1 MFFHRVTLFRLL
13 GFTVRVDASWL
24 LLAILI
30 VWSLAG
36 GYFPQLLAG
45 YDTGTYIW
53 MGVAGAIGLL
63 FSIVFH
69 ELSHSLIARRF
80 GMPIEGITLF
90 LFGGVAEM
98 HEEPSSAKGEFLMAV
113 AGPLASLLL
122 AALFYGFSALGGSA
136 EAATP
141 VTALLDWL
149 AFVNLVLAI
158 FNLVPAFPLDGGR
171 MLRATLWG
179 WKGDLEWATR
189 IAARAGSAFGIL
201 LMVLAAVNLIYG
213 NVIGALWYFLIG
225 LFVRGAANMGYVQ
238 TVTKRTLGD
247 DTVARFM
254 HRQPIAVDPDLSVD
268 RLIDDYVYRHYFRV
282 FPVVTSERLIGLVTL
297 DDVKKV
303 GRDRWT
309 ETRVADIMEGA
320 SPDNCIRADAPALEA
335 LNRMREKSL
344 SKLMVVDG
352 SRLIGIVTL
361 RDLLG
366 FLSLKLDLEE
376 GMGGDPIGPRAG
388 SPSAR

>member
-1 MFFHRVTLFRLL
+1 MFFYRVTLFRLF
-13 GFTVRVDASWL
+13 GFTVRIDASWL
-24 LLAILI
+24 LLAVLI

-45 YDTGTYIW
+45 YDTETYVW
-53 MGVAGAIGLL
+53 MGIAGAIGLL

-69 ELSHSLIARRF
+69 ELSHSLVARRF

-98 HEEPSSAKGEFLMAV
+98 HEEPTSAKGEFLMAV

-122 AALFYGFSALGGSA
+122 AVLFYGLSALDGSA
-136 EAATP
+136 AATP

-149 AFVNLVLAI
+149 AFVNLILAI

-171 MLRATLWG
+171 MLRAALWG

-189 IAARAGSAFGIL
+189 IAARAGSAFGVMLMIL
-201 LMVLAAVNLIYG
+201 AVVNLIYG

-254 HRQPIAVDPDLSVD
+254 RRQPIAVDPDLRVD
-268 RLIDDYVYRHYFRV
+268 RLIEDYVYRHYFRV
-282 FPVVTSERLIGLVTL
+282 FPVVAGERLIGLVTL

-303 GRDRWT
+303 ARDRWVD
-309 ETRVADIMEGA
+309 TRVAEIMDGA
-320 SPDNCIRADAPALEA
+320 SPDNCIRADAPALDA
-335 LNRMREKSL
+335 LNRMREKGF
-344 SKLMVVDG
+344 SKLMVTEG
-352 SRLIGIVTL
+352 SKLIGIVTL

-376 GMGGDPIGPRAG
+376 GMGGGPLGPQAG